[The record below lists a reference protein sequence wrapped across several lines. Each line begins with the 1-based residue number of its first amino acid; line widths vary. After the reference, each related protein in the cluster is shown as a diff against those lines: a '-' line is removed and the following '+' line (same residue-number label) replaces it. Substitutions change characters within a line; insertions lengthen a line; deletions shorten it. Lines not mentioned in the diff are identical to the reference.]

1 MNIDSATSDLQTA
14 GSSGRPRASVGLR
27 PTPFAIAFVG
37 GIGTVAVLLAAVNL
51 QLAVALTVFAA
62 MVTGVMLIKVNP
74 RIVFF
79 GLLLGYFFG
88 GNIFGKL
95 GLASV
100 GIPLYMGEIGIGA
113 GVLLL
118 VATNILEH
126 REWRVAFGSM
136 RLLLVPFV
144 LFLIAG
150 AVSVVIGGFGV
161 VPSGV
166 AAVPISIPTVNL
178 WVGEITSLFY
188 PLKVVMRHFAFVYYA
203 LMFFV
208 PAIIIRSAAELRN
221 AVYVVVGAL
230 MLVIPVRQLGL
241 IEHLAHYYH
250 PVGTIACMVLL
261 YRERS
266 PLGRLGLS
274 VLILWGAYL
283 TLIDYVRSNAMAL
296 GVVAFLAGLHALY
309 YRRRSLR
316 QYFTRRNFA
325 EGAAAAV
332 FVGAIGWWFLPSG
345 VFPEIRSIF
354 SQSDKL
360 RILVSGDMADFRGGN
375 EGWRTAMWSD
385 MLKAAF
391 RAPLTGIGLGTPF
404 YPASFM
410 QKGWLWI
417 DNLNPSLTMFVYPH
431 NSVLFVLLRMGLPAT
446 VALLV
451 VLVRCWRMAFSMH
464 LVARWRF
471 AADAAY
477 FLGAATLFMFVASLT
492 SVMLELPQAA
502 IPFWFL
508 LGLIPVC
515 ARYADAEHSSSVAA
529 RVEPGRSA
537 VAG

>member
-1 MNIDSATSDLQTA
+1 MALM
-14 GSSGRPRASVGLR
+14 
-27 PTPFAIAFVG
+27 G
-37 GIGTVAVLLAAVNL
+37 GIGLVAVLLAAVNS
-51 QLAVALTVFAA
+51 QMAVALAAFAA
-62 MVTGVMLIKVNP
+62 MVTAVMLIKINP
-74 RIVFF
+74 RIIFL

-88 GNIFGKL
+88 GNTFGKL

-113 GVLLL
+113 GLFLL

-136 RLLLVPFV
+136 RPLLVPLV

-150 AVSVVIGGFGV
+150 AVSVVIGGSGV

-166 AAVPISIPTVNL
+166 AAVPIAISGMDL
-178 WVGEITSLFY
+178 WVGEMNSVFY
-188 PLKVVMRHFAFVYYA
+188 TLKVAMRHFAVVYYA

-208 PAIIIRSAAELRN
+208 PAIIIRSATEFRN
-221 AVYVVVGAL
+221 SIYVVVGAL
-230 MLVIPVRQLGL
+230 LLVIPVRQLGL
-241 IEHLAHYYH
+241 IGHLAHYYH
-250 PVGTIACMVLL
+250 PLGMLACLVLL

-266 PLGRLGLS
+266 PLTRLGLC
-274 VLILWGAYL
+274 VLILWAAYL
-283 TLIDYVRSNAMAL
+283 TLIDDVRSSFLAL

-309 YRRRSLR
+309 YRGGNLR
-316 QYFTRRNFA
+316 PYFTRRNILVY
-325 EGAAAAV
+325 GAATIFFGLIGSW
-332 FVGAIGWWFLPSG
+332 FVPSTS
-345 VFPEIRSIF
+345 FRELSSIF
-354 SQSDKL
+354 NQADKF

-385 MLKAAF
+385 MLQAAG
-391 RAPLTGIGLGTPF
+391 RAPLTGIGLGAPF

-410 QKGWLWI
+410 QKGWLWN
-417 DNLNPSLTMFVYPH
+417 DFNDQSLTMFVYPH
-431 NSVLFVLLRMGLPAT
+431 NSLLFVLLRMGLPAT
-446 VALLV
+446 AALLV

-464 LVARWRF
+464 RVGRWRF

-477 FLGAATLFMFVASLT
+477 FLGAATLFMFLASLT

-515 ARYADAEHSSSVAA
+515 ARYADAEHSSSVVA
-529 RVEPGRSA
+529 RVEPGRSE

>member
-1 MNIDSATSDLQTA
+1 MNIDSATNDLQQA
-14 GSSGRPRASVGLR
+14 GSGGRPRPSVGLR

-37 GIGTVAVLLAAVNL
+37 GIGIVAVLLAAVNS
-51 QLAVALTVFAA
+51 QLAVAIAAFAA
-62 MVTGVMLIKVNP
+62 MVTCVMLIKVNP

-79 GLLLGYFFG
+79 GLILGYFFG

-100 GIPLYMGEIGIGA
+100 GIPLYMGEVGIGA

-126 REWRVAFGSM
+126 REWRVALGSM
-136 RLLLVPFV
+136 RPLLVPLV
-144 LFLIAG
+144 LFLVAG
-150 AVSVVIGGFGV
+150 AVSVVIGGSGV
-161 VPSGV
+161 VPSEV
-166 AAVPISIPTVNL
+166 AAVPIAVPGEDP
-178 WVGEITSLFY
+178 WFGEINSLFY
-188 PLKVVMRHFAFVYYA
+188 SLKVAARHFAFVYYG

-221 AVYVVVGAL
+221 SIYVVVGAL
-230 MLVIPVRQLGL
+230 LLVIPVRQLGL

-250 PVGTIACMVLL
+250 PVGMIACLALL

-266 PLGRLGLS
+266 LLGRLGLA
-274 VLILWGAYL
+274 VLILWAAYL
-283 TLIDYVRSNAMAL
+283 TLIDDVRSSFLAL

-309 YRRRSLR
+309 YRRRSLSR
-316 QYFTRRNFA
+316 YFTRSNILAFT
-325 EGAAAAV
+325 AATI
-332 FVGAIGWWFLPSG
+332 FVGVIGWWFVPASSFREL
-345 VFPEIRSIF
+345 RSIF
-354 SQSDKL
+354 NQADQL
-360 RILVSGDMADFRGGN
+360 RILMSGDMADFRGGN

-385 MLKAAF
+385 MLQAAF

-410 QKGWLWI
+410 QKGWFWK
-417 DNLNPSLTMFVYPH
+417 DFNDQSLTMFVYPH

-464 LVARWRF
+464 RVARWRF
-471 AADAAY
+471 ASDAAY

-515 ARYADAEHSSSVAA
+515 ARYADAEHSPSVAA

>member
-1 MNIDSATSDLQTA
+1 MNIDSATGDLQPA
-14 GSSGRPRASVGLR
+14 GSTGRPRVSVGLR

-37 GIGTVAVLLAAVNL
+37 GIGIVAVLLGAVNS
-51 QLAVALTVFAA
+51 QLAVALAAFAVMA
-62 MVTGVMLIKVNP
+62 TAVMLIKINP

-95 GLASV
+95 GLASF

-136 RLLLVPFV
+136 RPLLMPLVV
-144 LFLIAG
+144 FLVAG
-150 AVSVVIGGFGV
+150 AVSVVVGGSGV
-161 VPSGV
+161 VPSE
-166 AAVPISIPTVNL
+166 AAAFPISIMEPY
-178 WVGEITSLFY
+178 WVGEISPLYYT
-188 PLKVVMRHFAFVYYA
+188 LKVAARHFAFVYYA
-203 LMFFV
+203 LIFFV
-208 PAIIIRSAAELRN
+208 PAIIIRSAAEFRN
-221 AVYVVVGAL
+221 SIYVVVGAL
-230 MLVIPVRQLGL
+230 LLVIPVRQLGL
-241 IEHLAHYYH
+241 IGHLAHYYH
-250 PVGTIACMVLL
+250 PLGMLACLVLL

-266 PLGRLGLS
+266 PLTRLGLC
-274 VLILWGAYL
+274 VLILWAAYL
-283 TLIDYVRSNAMAL
+283 TLIDDVRSSFLAL

-309 YRRRSLR
+309 YRGGNLR
-316 QYFTRRNFA
+316 PYFTRRNILVY
-325 EGAAAAV
+325 GAATI
-332 FVGAIGWWFLPSG
+332 FVGLIGSWFVPSTS
-345 VFPEIRSIF
+345 FRELSSIIN
-354 SQSDKL
+354 QSDKF
-360 RILVSGDMADFRGGN
+360 RILVSGDMADYRGGN

-385 MLKAAF
+385 MLQAAV

-410 QKGWLWI
+410 QKGWFWVDFNDL
-417 DNLNPSLTMFVYPH
+417 SLTMFVYPH
-431 NSVLFVLLRMGLPAT
+431 NSLLFVLLRMGLPAT
-446 VALLV
+446 AALLV

-464 LVARWRF
+464 RVGRWRF

-477 FLGAATLFMFVASLT
+477 FLGAATLFMFLASLT

-515 ARYADAEHSSSVAA
+515 ARYADAEHSPRIVAHA
-529 RVEPGRSA
+529 EVVLPEL
-537 VAG
+537 AG